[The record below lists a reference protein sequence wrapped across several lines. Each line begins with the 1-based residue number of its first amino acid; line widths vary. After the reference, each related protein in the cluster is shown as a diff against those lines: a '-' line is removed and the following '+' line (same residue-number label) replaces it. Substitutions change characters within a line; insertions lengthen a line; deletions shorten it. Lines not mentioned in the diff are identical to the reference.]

1 MATQQ
6 ILKPAYLIISE
17 QLFLRNQAVDRL
29 RERLEEQGPMDFNM
43 SQYDAEH
50 ADFVEIVDACNTLPF
65 AVPYRLVIV
74 TNIEKASA
82 ANMNILVDYVE
93 NPSETTVLAVVG
105 EKLAKTAKLYKAIAK
120 QGAVLDRKAPKGRDL
135 PQTVIGLGA
144 QIGLQLNTQA
154 TQALINAAGEELDVL
169 QLSLEKVKTYMMPR
183 TKVELADVA
192 AVVAQTAE
200 VRVWDFTNALFDRK
214 VVRALELMQE
224 ITLNQAKRPKQ
235 RNDLFSLM
243 SLAERST
250 RECLAARCLID
261 RGNDAPSA
269 LAQELS
275 KQEWQA
281 RTIMN
286 QARKFRSEEL
296 RYALIDMA
304 ATQHAIRTGSN
315 DRIAFERWILKNFS

>member
-1 MATQQ
+1 MATKQT
-6 ILKPAYLIISE
+6 LKPVYLIISE

-50 ADFVEIVDACNTLPF
+50 SDFVEIVDACNTLPF

-74 TNIEKASA
+74 TSIEKASA
-82 ANMNILVDYVE
+82 ANMNILVEYVN

-105 EKLAKTAKLYKAIAK
+105 EKLAKTSRLYKAIAK

-144 QIGLQLNTQA
+144 QLGLQLNTQA
-154 TQALINAAGEELDVL
+154 AQALINAAGEELDVL
-169 QLSLEKVKTYMMPR
+169 QLSLEKIKTYMMPR
-183 TKVELADVA
+183 TRVELSDVA

-200 VRVWDFTNALFDRK
+200 VRIWDFTNALFERK
-214 VVRALELMQE
+214 VGRALELMQE

-261 RGNDAPSA
+261 RGNDSSSA
-269 LAQELS
+269 LAQELG

-281 RTIMN
+281 RAVMS
-286 QARKFRSEEL
+286 QARKFRTEEL
-296 RYALIDMA
+296 RAALIDMA
-304 ATQHAIRTGSN
+304 AMQHAIRTGSN
-315 DRIAFERWILKNFS
+315 DRVSFERWILKNFA

>member
-1 MATQQ
+1 MATKQT
-6 ILKPAYLIISE
+6 LKSVYLIISE

-50 ADFVEIVDACNTLPF
+50 SDFVEIVDACNTLPF

-74 TNIEKASA
+74 TSIEKASA
-82 ANMNILVDYVE
+82 ANMNILVEYVN

-105 EKLAKTAKLYKAIAK
+105 EKLAKTSRLYKAIAK

-144 QIGLQLNTQA
+144 QLGLQLNTQA
-154 TQALINAAGEELDVL
+154 AQALINAAGEELDVL
-169 QLSLEKVKTYMMPR
+169 QLSLEKIKTYMMPR
-183 TKVELADVA
+183 TRVELSDVA

-200 VRVWDFTNALFDRK
+200 VRIWDFTNALFERK
-214 VVRALELMQE
+214 VGRALELMQE

-261 RGNDAPSA
+261 RGNDSSSA
-269 LAQELS
+269 LAQELG

-281 RTIMN
+281 RAVMS
-286 QARKFRSEEL
+286 QARKFRTEEL
-296 RYALIDMA
+296 RAALIDMA
-304 ATQHAIRTGSN
+304 AMQHAIRTGSN
-315 DRIAFERWILKNFS
+315 DRVSFERWILKNFA

>member
-1 MATQQ
+1 MATKQT
-6 ILKPAYLIISE
+6 LKPVYLIISE

-50 ADFVEIVDACNTLPF
+50 SDFVEIVDACNTLPF

-74 TNIEKASA
+74 TSIEKASA
-82 ANMNILVDYVE
+82 ANMNILVEYVN

-105 EKLAKTAKLYKAIAK
+105 EKIAKTSRLYKAIAK

-144 QIGLQLNTQA
+144 QLGLQLNTQA
-154 TQALINAAGEELDVL
+154 AQALINAAGEELDVL
-169 QLSLEKVKTYMMPR
+169 QLSLEKIKTYMMPR
-183 TKVELADVA
+183 TRVELSDVA

-200 VRVWDFTNALFDRK
+200 VRIWDFTNALFERK
-214 VVRALELMQE
+214 VGRALELMQE

-261 RGNDAPSA
+261 RGNDSSSA
-269 LAQELS
+269 LAQELG

-281 RTIMN
+281 RAVMS
-286 QARKFRSEEL
+286 QARKFRTEEL
-296 RYALIDMA
+296 RAALIDMA
-304 ATQHAIRTGSN
+304 AMQHAIRTGSN
-315 DRIAFERWILKNFS
+315 DRVSFERWILKNFA

>member
-1 MATQQ
+1 MATKQT
-6 ILKPAYLIISE
+6 LKPVYLIISE

-74 TNIEKASA
+74 TSIEKASA
-82 ANMNILVDYVE
+82 ANLAILTGYVE
-93 NPSETTVLAVVG
+93 NPSETTILAVVG
-105 EKLAKTAKLYKAIAK
+105 EKLAKTSKLYKAITK
-120 QGAVLDRKAPKGRDL
+120 QGAVLDRKAPKGREL
-135 PQTVIGLGA
+135 PQTVIGLGT
-144 QIGLQLNTQA
+144 QIGVQMNTQVA
-154 TQALINAAGEELDVL
+154 QALINAAGEELDVL
-169 QLSLEKVKTYMMPR
+169 SLSLEKIKTYMSPR
-183 TKVELADVA
+183 VRVELSDVA

-214 VVRALELMQE
+214 VARALELMQE

-235 RNDLFSLM
+235 RSDMFSLM
-243 SLAERST
+243 SLAERQT
-250 RECLAARCLID
+250 RECLAARSLID
-261 RGNDAPSA
+261 RGTDSTSA
-269 LAQELS
+269 LAQELG

-281 RTIMN
+281 RTVLN
-286 QARKFRSEEL
+286 QAKKFRTEEL
-296 RYALIDMA
+296 RAALIDMA

-315 DRIAFERWILKNFS
+315 DRIAFERWILKNFA

>member
-1 MATQQ
+1 MTTKQT
-6 ILKPAYLIISE
+6 LKLVYLIISE

-50 ADFVEIVDACNTLPF
+50 SDFVEIVDACNTLPF

-74 TNIEKASA
+74 TSIEKASA
-82 ANMNILVDYVE
+82 ANMNILVEYVN

-105 EKLAKTAKLYKAIAK
+105 EKLAKTSRLYKAIAK

-144 QIGLQLNTQA
+144 QLGLQLNTQA
-154 TQALINAAGEELDVL
+154 AQALINAAGEELDVL
-169 QLSLEKVKTYMMPR
+169 QLSLEKIKTYMMPR
-183 TKVELADVA
+183 TRVELSDVA

-200 VRVWDFTNALFDRK
+200 VRIWDFTNALFERK
-214 VVRALELMQE
+214 VGRALELMQE

-261 RGNDAPSA
+261 RGNDSSSA
-269 LAQELS
+269 LAQELG

-281 RTIMN
+281 RAVMS
-286 QARKFRSEEL
+286 QARKFRTEEL
-296 RYALIDMA
+296 RAALIDMA
-304 ATQHAIRTGSN
+304 AMQHAIRTGSN
-315 DRIAFERWILKNFS
+315 DRVSFERWILKNFA